1 MIDVKNMS
9 FEFDQGT
16 IIFENTNFKL
26 SDGHIGIFGDNG
38 LGKTTL
44 LNFISGQ
51 LSPQQGTI
59 SLDGQVQIVSQFND
73 WEECRSPGELQLQR
87 LKKAVFS
94 NPDILLLDEPTSN
107 LDKNGIKALTGLI
120 QHFSGIVLTVSP

>member
-26 SDGHIGIFGDNG
+26 SDCHIGIFGDNG

-87 LKKAVFS
+87 LKKSCIFES
-94 NPDILLLDEPTSN
+94 
-107 LDKNGIKALTGLI
+107 
-120 QHFSGIVLTVSP
+120 